1 MKIAA
6 ATTAST
12 VRIFFFIFSL
22 LLFLTKRNLIFF
34 QVIFFCEELLEDRLL
49 HCFFAFS
56 KMSVTDSVFFCLL
69 LHILKSIIDL
79 LQSDLPKNTLLLVV
93 NLEGI
98 LFHLAT

>member
-34 QVIFFCEELLEDRLL
+34 QVIFFCEELLEDRL
-49 HCFFAFS
+49 CIAFCVFQ
-56 KMSVTDSVFFCLL
+56 KSVTDSVFFCLL

-79 LQSDLPKNTLLLVV
+79 LQSDLPENTLLLVV

-98 LFHLAT
+98 LFHLAA